1 VHPGSLTVTGIRQVK
16 FQGKHMHPGKL
27 IFLTL
32 LLSLPGV
39 GLLALDAGTAGPEE
53 TSVKPLSGGEAS
65 PYSKPSEAELQARL
79 TSLQFDVTQKEATER
94 AFDNPYW
101 NNKQPGIYVDIV
113 SGEPL
118 FSSTDKYQSGT
129 GWPSFTRPIDENAL
143 VEHTDTRFFMKRT
156 ELKSRL
162 AQSHLGHV
170 FDDGPEPTGLRY
182 CINSASLRFIPK
194 DQLEAEG
201 YGRYR
206 YLFEQE

>member
-1 VHPGSLTVTGIRQVK
+1 MFFIG
-16 FQGKHMHPGKL
+16 
-27 IFLTL
+27 
-32 LLSLPGV
+32 LLSLPGA
-39 GLLALDAGTAGPEE
+39 GLLALDAIDRGHEQSSRGPL
-53 TSVKPLSGGEAS
+53 PDRQAS
-65 PYSKPSEAELQARL
+65 DFSKPAEAELRALL
-79 TSLQFDVTQKEATER
+79 TPLQFDVTQNEATER

-101 NNKQPGIYVDIV
+101 DNTQAGIYVDIV

-118 FSSTDKYQSGT
+118 FSSTDKFKSGT
-129 GWPSFTRPIDENAL
+129 GWPSFTRPIAGDAL

-182 CINSASLRFIPK
+182 CINSAALRFIPK
-194 DQLEAEG
+194 EQLEAEG
-201 YGRYR
+201 YGQYL